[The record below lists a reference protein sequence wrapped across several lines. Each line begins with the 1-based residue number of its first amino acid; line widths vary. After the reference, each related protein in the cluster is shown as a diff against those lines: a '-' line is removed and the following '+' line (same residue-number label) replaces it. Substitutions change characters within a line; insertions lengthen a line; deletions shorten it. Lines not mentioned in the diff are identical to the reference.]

1 MATAELHAYLDGIR
15 AGTFTQ
21 TAQGSLG
28 FEYDEDYRQR
38 RGATPMS
45 LSMPLTR
52 RTHRNATARAYLQG
66 LLPDNPGRLEE
77 LGILYRVSPRNPFAL
92 LQFVGRDAPGAV
104 QLLGPGDDSPDAATR
119 AGDVDVHTDE
129 EVGEIIGDLVANADT
144 WGRRESG
151 RWSLPGAQPKV
162 AFLKTD
168 DGRWATPRDA
178 TPTTHILKPAVHPYT
193 AHHINEF
200 MTMQAAGHL
209 GLEVA
214 SSDLIQTV
222 GGHHVF
228 ISARYDREKRGGQWR
243 RRHQEDLCQAL
254 AVPPAGKYQKDG
266 GPGVAKI
273 SELFLSLP
281 SREDRDQNA
290 IRFLGALAFNL
301 AAAGTDAHAKN
312 YSLLLEGPRAR
323 LAPLYDLGTHAP
335 YPTRNGA
342 PFELAMSID
351 REYVMDRVGV
361 EALVHAGRRL
371 RVDEDRARERV
382 TVILTGVADAFA
394 QAADDARAVMGDDP
408 RISKVLDAVT
418 EYAGNRGWA
427 SAES

>member
-1 MATAELHAYLDGIR
+1 MAAGELHAYLDGVR

-28 FEYDEDYRQR
+28 FEYDEVYRQR

-66 LLPDNPGRLEE
+66 LLPDNPSRLEE
-77 LGILYRVSPRNPFAL
+77 LGVLYKASPRNPFAL
-92 LQFVGRDAPGAV
+92 LEHVGRDTPGAV
-104 QLLGPGDDSPDAATR
+104 QLLAPGDASTDAATR
-119 AGDVDVHTDE
+119 TGDVDVHTDE
-129 EVGEIIGDLVANADT
+129 EVADIIGDLVANADT
-144 WGRRESG
+144 WGRRASG

-162 AFLKTD
+162 AFVNTD
-168 DGRWATPRDA
+168 DGHWATPRDA
-178 TPTTHILKPAVHPYT
+178 TPTTHILKPAVHPCT
-193 AHHINEF
+193 QHHVNEF

-209 GLEVA
+209 GLVVA

-222 GGHHVF
+222 GGHNVF
-228 ISARYDREKRGGQWR
+228 VSARYDREKRGGQWR

-254 AVPPAGKYQKDG
+254 AVSPTGKYQTDG

-273 SELFLSLP
+273 SDLFLSLP
-281 SREDRDQNA
+281 SREDRDQNTL
-290 IRFLGALAFNL
+290 RFLEALAFNL

-312 YSLLLEGPRAR
+312 YSLLLQGSGAR

-335 YPTRNGA
+335 YPTRNSA

-351 REYVMDRVGV
+351 GEYVMDCVGI
-361 EALVHAGRRL
+361 EALVRTGRRL
-371 RVDEDRARERV
+371 RIDEDRARERV
-382 TVILTGVADAFA
+382 TAILTGVADAFA
-394 QAADDARAVMGDDP
+394 QAADDARAVMSDDP
-408 RISKVLDAVT
+408 SISRVLDAVT
-418 EYAGNRGWA
+418 EYAANRGWTSGVA
-427 SAES
+427 